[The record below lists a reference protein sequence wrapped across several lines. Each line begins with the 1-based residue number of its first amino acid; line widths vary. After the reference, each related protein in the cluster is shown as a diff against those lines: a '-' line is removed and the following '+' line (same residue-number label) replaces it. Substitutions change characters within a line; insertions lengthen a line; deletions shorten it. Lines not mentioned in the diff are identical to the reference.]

1 MGVFSRFM
9 DIVSSNINALLDQ
22 AEDPEKMIKLMIN
35 EMEDTIIEI
44 KSNCAN
50 VMGNKNTAERKI
62 KELEALISRWQS
74 RAELA
79 IANGKEAL
87 AKEALLE
94 KKKLTEQLT
103 ALKEELSK
111 YDEAIAKYKDSISKL
126 EEKISGAKVKYQNM
140 REAKQKE
147 QASFGSSGSA
157 NKGFNGFS
165 TTDKDDDFMQRFNQ
179 MEERINRMNAKKEQ
193 EKASDNLEEK
203 FKNLEELEE
212 IQKELD
218 ALKKKYESK

>member
-9 DIVSSNINALLDQ
+9 DIISSNINALLDQ

-50 VMGNKNTAERKI
+50 VIGNKSTAERKA
-62 KELEALISRWQS
+62 KELESLISRWQS

-79 IANGKEAL
+79 IANGKDAL
-87 AKEALLE
+87 AREALLE
-94 KKKLTEQLT
+94 KKRLTEQL
-103 ALKEELSK
+103 ALLKEEISK
-111 YDEAIAKYKDSISKL
+111 YDETIAKYKDAISKL
-126 EEKISGAKVKYQNM
+126 EEKVSSAKVKYQSM
-140 REAKQKE
+140 WEAKQKAQE
-147 QASFGSSGSA
+147 KANSSSSS
-157 NKGFNGFS
+157 NKGPSRFS
-165 TTDKDDDFMQRFNQ
+165 TTEKDDFMERFNQ

-193 EKASDNLEEK
+193 EQTSNDLEEK
-203 FKNLEELEE
+203 FKDLEELDE